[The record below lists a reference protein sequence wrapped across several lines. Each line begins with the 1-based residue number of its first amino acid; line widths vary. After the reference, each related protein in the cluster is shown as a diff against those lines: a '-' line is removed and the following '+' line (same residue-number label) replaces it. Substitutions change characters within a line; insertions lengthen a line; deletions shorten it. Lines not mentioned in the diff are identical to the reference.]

1 MPKKKEK
8 NENLIVG
15 DSNYN
20 KVLIFSH
27 GLGDNLSSW
36 LFFANEILKE
46 INGFRIILTRAPIN
60 KVSVNNGLEM
70 PSWFDIKKIPID
82 VDDINQ
88 DCDIEYSSKF
98 INNIIN
104 KEIENGIESSNIFL
118 AGFSQGAALSLI
130 TGLNYH
136 DKSLGGLIILSG
148 WLLKDKL
155 IKIKKS
161 KQYNTPIFVGHGT
174 KDNVVKYSNFNDI
187 YNFLKNKH
195 NPKVLTLNS
204 YQNMDHSVSMKERYD
219 VIKWLIKCNESKG
232 F

>member
-27 GLGDNLSSW
+27 GLRDNPSSW

-46 INGFRIILTRAPIN
+46 INGFRIILTRGPIN

-88 DCDIEYSSKF
+88 DCDIEYSSKY
-98 INNIIN
+98 II
-104 KEIENGIESSNIFL
+104 
-118 AGFSQGAALSLI
+118 A
-130 TGLNYH
+130 
-136 DKSLGGLIILSG
+136 
-148 WLLKDKL
+148 
-155 IKIKKS
+155 
-161 KQYNTPIFVGHGT
+161 V
-174 KDNVVKYSNFNDI
+174 
-187 YNFLKNKH
+187 
-195 NPKVLTLNS
+195 
-204 YQNMDHSVSMKERYD
+204 
-219 VIKWLIKCNESKG
+219 
-232 F
+232 

>member
-27 GLGDNLSSW
+27 GLGDDPSSW
-36 LFFANEILKE
+36 LFFANEIIKE
-46 INGFRIILTRAPIN
+46 INNIKIILTKAPIN

-88 DCDIEYSSKF
+88 DCDIEYSSKY
-98 INNIIN
+98 IYDIIN
-104 KEIENGIESSNIFL
+104 KEIENGVESSNIFL

-130 TGLNYH
+130 TGLNCH

-155 IKIKKS
+155 IKLKKS
-161 KQYNTPIFVGHGT
+161 KQYNMPIFIGHGT
-174 KDNVVKYSNFNDI
+174 KDNIVKYSNLEEIN
-187 YNFLKNKH
+187 NFLKNKY
-195 NPKVLTLNS
+195 NSNLLIINS
-204 YQNMDHSVSMKERYD
+204 YQNMDHSVSMKERID
-219 VIKWLIKCNESKG
+219 VINWLKYI

>member
-8 NENLIVG
+8 NENLVVG
-15 DSNYN
+15 DSDYN

-27 GLGDNLSSW
+27 GLGDDPSSW
-36 LFFANEILKE
+36 LFFANEIIKE
-46 INGFRIILTRAPIN
+46 INNIKIILTKAPIN

-88 DCDIEYSSKF
+88 DCDIEYSSKY
-98 INNIIN
+98 IYDIIN
-104 KEIENGIESSNIFL
+104 KEIENGVESNKIFL

-130 TGLNYH
+130 TGSNCH

-155 IKIKKS
+155 IQLKKS
-161 KQYNTPIFVGHGT
+161 KRYNTPIFIGHGT
-174 KDNVVKYSNFNDI
+174 KDNVVKYSNLEEIN
-187 YNFLKNKH
+187 NFLKNRYSL
-195 NPKVLTLNS
+195 NLLTINS
-204 YQNMDHSVSMKERYD
+204 YQNMDHSVSMKERID
-219 VIKWLIKCNESKG
+219 VINWLKDKL
-232 F
+232 